1 MDQQGSGHWPSQ
13 LSTPILS
20 FSTSLQVGTPY
31 PAALLVHSFP
41 VNIFR
46 VNELTGAFRRVIR
59 IVDIFF

>member
-1 MDQQGSGHWPSQ
+1 
-13 LSTPILS
+13 
-20 FSTSLQVGTPY
+20 
-31 PAALLVHSFP
+31 VHSFP